1 MRIRVYAPPFARIAA
16 IDEGGFVSL
25 PEGATLNELFKAL
38 RLPFR
43 RGAARLCLV
52 NYEKAR
58 LDTTLKDGDVVSFFA
73 LASGG

>member
-16 IDEGGFVSL
+16 IDEGGYVSL

-52 NYEKAR
+52 NYEKAS
-58 LDTTLKDGDVVSFFA
+58 LDSALKDGDIVSFFA